1 MDKKK
6 NKTVDPVGIAEIATD
21 PAKNAALVIRSFF
34 QEGEPDVRTALE
46 ILDKTIAEVQ
56 SGSMKPAEA
65 ILVSQAKALDSLFMS
80 FVTIAQKNAKNTK
93 TLEPL
98 MRIALK
104 AQNQCRATIQ
114 TLNEVKNPRSVAYVQ
129 QANISNGHQQVNNG
143 VAGEKNQIEQN
154 KLSGETN
161 ALLKNERTSQAA
173 IQTDPKMETMGEIVW
188 SEIGGGKSQSVTERI
203 QRGVKAEDKASVQN
217 AS

>member
-1 MDKKK
+1 MEKKE
-6 NKTVDPVGIAEIATD
+6 NRSIDPVGIAEIATD

-46 ILDKTIAEVQ
+46 IMDKTIAEVQ

-143 VAGEKNQIEQN
+143 VAGEKNQITQN
-154 KLSGETN
+154 KLSGKTN

-188 SEIGGGKSQSVTERI
+188 SEIGGGESQSVTERI
-203 QRGVKAEDKASVQN
+203 QRGVKAEDKTSVQN
-217 AS
+217 AK

>member
-1 MDKKK
+1 MGSKE
-6 NKTVDPVGIAEIATD
+6 NQTVGPVGMAEIATD

-34 QEGEPDVRTALE
+34 QEGEPDVRTALD
-46 ILDKTIAEVQ
+46 IIDSTIAEVQ

-114 TLNEVKNPRSVAYVQ
+114 TLNEFKNPRSVAYVQ

-154 KLSGETN
+154 KLSGDSHG
-161 ALLKNERTSQAA
+161 LLADERAPKAPSRIDKKVEAMAEVHRSQN
-173 IQTDPKMETMGEIVW
+173 DRGE
-188 SEIGGGKSQSVTERI
+188 GQ
-203 QRGVKAEDKASVQN
+203 GV
-217 AS
+217 

>member
-1 MDKKK
+1 MEKKE
-6 NKTVDPVGIAEIATD
+6 NRSIDPVGIAEIATD

-34 QEGEPDVRTALE
+34 QEGELDVRTALE
-46 ILDKTIAEVQ
+46 IMDKTIAEVQ

-80 FVTIAQKNAKNTK
+80 FVTIAQKNAKNTR

-188 SEIGGGKSQSVTERI
+188 SEIRGGESQSGTERI

>member
-1 MDKKK
+1 MDKKE

-188 SEIGGGKSQSVTERI
+188 SEIGGGESQSGTERI

-217 AS
+217 TS